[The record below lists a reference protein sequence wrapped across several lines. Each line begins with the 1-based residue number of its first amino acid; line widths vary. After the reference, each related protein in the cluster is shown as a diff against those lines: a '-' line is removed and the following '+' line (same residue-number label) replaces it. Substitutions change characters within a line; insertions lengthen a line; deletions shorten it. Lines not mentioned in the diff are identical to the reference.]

1 MPIIQCDKGP
11 DVSAGSGVSIFRKIV
26 SYLVILTLS
35 FTPMAAYPTAPAVS
49 PDLEYKA
56 ALSRLDDFMSM
67 LSQLRRLIDRSQF
80 ETDALLEK
88 LNFDA
93 GEIIEFVTK
102 EIHFEQ
108 YPGLLRGVQ
117 GTLMSQ
123 AGNSLDQAVLL
134 AALLNDAGYEASIKR
149 ATLTDLQADILIQQL
164 STEISK
170 LLPLVDNASGK
181 ELVAKMMQT
190 VDLPKEKIES
200 FISTIFSQQDVS
212 TSDVFHEAE
221 ADAAF
226 ISSVLQAN
234 NQTLED
240 REITDELRAEAKDYF
255 WVEYRLGPSDQRVAV
270 HPTLAVK
277 SNSFK
282 ELKVLETFKSKVP
295 QKLQHQFRFQIF
307 NETKTGDRLTVTPL
321 MKAWQR
327 PAANLI
333 GKRLVFT
340 NVADGLKK
348 LNDLKAP
355 SDIAKNTKF
364 ITPVFTIDGKPVLEL
379 NPFDLNGTVIDLS
392 VLKMGG
398 AAPAGLFQTLGNKM
412 ESAVQSTATDGDDK
426 DENFRALSAQWVEY
440 TLISPG
446 GKEKQIKRSI
456 IDRISLDKRLSGKLD
471 INQFQSQAETI
482 WKLAVS
488 NEFLVSPG
496 RYPEAYT
503 FDRYLQRIM
512 AARAALEMAI
522 YSVYHPDA
530 NPAYTAKQLAA
541 FNDNPALWLMSAID
555 TDILSAKSVQNYQYE
570 PALLIIN
577 SGITYHEDG
586 LKNQFV
592 VDIANTGQRVVRKE
606 GGRLFN
612 ATSAAI
618 LSGSWATRLEEVNFI
633 SAEEVP
639 SFQWNTRKAFDLA
652 KEKKIPLKL
661 LLPDKQEELKKLQAL
676 NSETRQ
682 QLSEDLKKGYMVI
695 VPQRPVS
702 NNALAGWWRIHP
714 DTGETLGMIS
724 EGQGGVISEYLVTL
738 SGIAL
743 TISATLAAF
752 GLANCLSD
760 KSCSPGQC
768 FKNAGIGFVLGYLL
782 GMAIGGI
789 LIALLPETAAVG
801 SFAVYGAGATTGEVA
816 AFGGGVVLDVLE
828 TGGVGPISQILPNC
842 DGT

>member
-1 MPIIQCDKGP
+1 MPCIQSDTSPHVPAKT
-11 DVSAGSGVSIFRKIV
+11 DVGIFRKIV
-26 SYLVILTLS
+26 SYLVIFTLTFSPL
-35 FTPMAAYPTAPAVS
+35 TVYPSTGEAS
-49 PDLEYKA
+49 QDQEYKA
-56 ALSRLDDFMSM
+56 AVARLDDFMSM
-67 LSQLRRLIDRSQF
+67 LSQLRTYIDRSQF
-80 ETDALLEK
+80 ETEALLEK

-93 GEIIEFVTK
+93 DEIIEFVTK

-117 GTLMSQ
+117 GTLMSR

-149 ATLTDLQADILIQQL
+149 STLTDHQAGDLVRQIGA
-164 STEISK
+164 ERSK
-170 LLPLVDNASGK
+170 QLPLANNISSK
-181 ELVAKMMQT
+181 ELLSRMLQT
-190 VDLPKEKIES
+190 VNLPEDKIEL
-200 FISTIFSQQDVS
+200 FLAKIFSQQDVRS
-212 TSDVFHEAE
+212 SDVFRDADK
-221 ADAAF
+221 DAAF
-226 ISSVLQAN
+226 IHSVLKEN
-234 NQTLED
+234 NQALKD

-277 SNSFK
+277 SSSFK

-295 QKLQHQFRFQIF
+295 QKLQHQFRFQVF
-307 NETKTGDRLTVTPL
+307 NEQRTGDKLTVTPL
-321 MKAWQR
+321 IKAWQR

-333 GKRLVFT
+333 GKRLTFT
-340 NVADGLKK
+340 NVPDGLKK

-364 ITPVFTIDGKPVLEL
+364 ITPVFTIDGKPALEL
-379 NPFDLNGTVIDLS
+379 DPFDLNGTVIDLS

-398 AAPAGLFQTLGNKM
+398 AAPAALFQTLGNKM
-412 ESAVQSTATDGDDK
+412 ESAIQSTATDGVSK
-426 DENFRALSAQWVEY
+426 DENYRTLSAQWVEY
-440 TLISPG
+440 TLISPD

-456 IDRISLDKRLSGKLD
+456 IDRISLESRLSEKHE
-471 INQFQSQAETI
+471 INQFKSKAEAI

-555 TDILSAKSVQNYQYE
+555 TDILSAKSVRNYQYE

-606 GGRLFN
+606 GSRLFN
-612 ATSAAI
+612 AKSAAI

-633 SAEEVP
+633 SAQEAP

-676 NSETRQ
+676 NSKTRQ

-724 EGQGGVISEYLVTL
+724 GGQGGVISEYLVTL

-743 TISATLAAF
+743 TISAALAAF

-828 TGGVGPISQILPNC
+828 TGGVGPISQILPRC